1 MYEAISLKEIKSVSH
16 VHEHGRFVFRVI
28 GEENRANE
36 VASNSVVRSLVR
48 KYQVS
53 WVSRSDSARQGGWQF
68 SKCSRKQSLF
78 PKDDRV
84 SEEESGVK

>member
-1 MYEAISLKEIKSVSH
+1 MAAINLKEIKSVSH
-16 VHEHGRFVFRVI
+16 VHKRGRFVFRVI

-48 KYQVS
+48 KFQVS